1 MSGRER
7 GLFRLIW
14 KHFVAS
20 IKPVSRTTNLV
31 GEDYYGTK
39 YYEVPHKT
47 DSFKRPS
54 RYFVPVNKNDHEQE
68 IPAEWEAWLRN
79 RRKDPPTQ
87 KELEESYLLAM
98 TKKQNAAKIEAKF
111 SAARLEKSNLP
122 TVKKGY
128 ESFPQ
133 YEEYKN
139 DGQNYK
145 IKYPK

>member
-14 KHFVAS
+14 KNFVAS
-20 IKPVSRTTNLV
+20 VTSKSKKSSLI

-39 YYEVPHKT
+39 YYEVSNKT
-47 DSFKRPS
+47 DSFNRPS
-54 RYFVPVNKNDHEQE
+54 RYFVPVNKDDHEQE

-79 RRKDPPTQ
+79 RRKDPPTE
-87 KELEESYLLAM
+87 KELEESYQLAM
-98 TKKQNAAKIEAKF
+98 LKKENAAKIEAKF
-111 SAARLEKSNLP
+111 SAARLEASNLP

-139 DGQNYK
+139 HGENYK